1 MCRRES
7 CRDGGI
13 SRAPKVLSAARLLED
28 ARDVAGIR
36 ADAGLRA
43 NYQGVCWIASNWC
56 VGGTKGVLSGKRYLV
71 LCDNIV
77 WAELREVDRRSSVGE
92 HEQGETAK
100 ILDGCI
106 RTNGCTSR
114 STTEHFY
121 CFRYGRLFW
130 LFDFDRF

>member
-13 SRAPKVLSAARLLED
+13 SRTPKLLSAARLLED
-28 ARDVAGIR
+28 ARDVASIR

-56 VGGTKGVLSGKRYLV
+56 VGETKGVLSGKRYLV
-71 LCDNIV
+71 LCDNII

-92 HEQGETAK
+92 HEQGEMAK
-100 ILDGCI
+100 ALPG
-106 RTNGCTSR
+106 SM
-114 STTEHFY
+114 
-121 CFRYGRLFW
+121 
-130 LFDFDRF
+130 

>member
-7 CRDGGI
+7 CRDGAVI
-13 SRAPKVLSAARLLED
+13 NRAPKDLSAERLLED

-56 VGGTKGVLSGKRYLV
+56 VGRTKGVLSGKRYLV
-71 LCDNIV
+71 LCDNII

-92 HEQGETAK
+92 HEQGETPEVYSY
-100 ILDGCI
+100 LDY
-106 RTNGCTSR
+106 TNIHSPFSFFVPPR
-114 STTEHFY
+114 QFN
-121 CFRYGRLFW
+121 FP
-130 LFDFDRF
+130 

>member
-28 ARDVAGIR
+28 AQDVAGIR

-71 LCDNIV
+71 LCDNII

-92 HEQGETAK
+92 HEQGEVPNVL
-100 ILDGCI
+100 I
-106 RTNGCTSR
+106 
-114 STTEHFY
+114 TTWY
-121 CFRYGRLFW
+121 IQ
-130 LFDFDRF
+130 